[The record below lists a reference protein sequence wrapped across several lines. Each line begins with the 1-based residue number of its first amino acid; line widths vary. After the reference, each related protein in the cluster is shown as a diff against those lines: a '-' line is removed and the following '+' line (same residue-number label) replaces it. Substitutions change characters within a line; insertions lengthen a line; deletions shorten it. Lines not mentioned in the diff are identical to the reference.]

1 MANTTKPLIH
11 TEIEQAKPKAKA
23 KECHLADSG
32 GLALR
37 VKLNRMEFW
46 HFNYSKPM

>member
-11 TEIEQAKPKAKA
+11 TEIKQAKPKAK
-23 KECHLADSG
+23 ECHIVDSG
-32 GLALR
+32 RLALR